1 MYFSNLNFLN
11 LPRNAEEEIEEKRSI
26 YDNPDLDLDTK
37 RTNFYQVS
45 ISSTFYLQFFSYE
58 RHFGSFFYVHVTRE
72 KLPKQCSYKKHAHIM
87 LMKLTADYCFSFLNV
102 YYRRN
107 RKKET
112 ILVFNSLEL
121 SAPGP
126 PPNVHFC

>member
-58 RHFGSFFYVHVTRE
+58 HHFGSFFYVHVTRE
-72 KLPKQCSYKKHAHIM
+72 KLPKQCSYEKFVRKM
-87 LMKLTADYCFSFLNV
+87 LVKLTTVELPFYHQP
-102 YYRRN
+102 RN
-107 RKKET
+107 
-112 ILVFNSLEL
+112 
-121 SAPGP
+121 
-126 PPNVHFC
+126 